1 MDIDNQVGMV
11 KISLRQESNKVFLT
25 REISLKKDL
34 IQFSEFDAFNA
45 LWKPWMNTSFEKL
58 VFKIQE

>member
-1 MDIDNQVGMV
+1 MV
-11 KISLRQESNKVFLT
+11 KISLRQESNKVFVT

-34 IQFSEFDAFNA
+34 VQYNEFDAFNE
-45 LWKPWMNTSFEKL
+45 LWKAWMNASFKKL